1 MARLPSKKKATARA
15 GAARTGNGPRVQR
28 QGVARPPVSRP
39 AVSSPRRSPAPP
51 VKKTAP
57 AETLPPARAMEAAS
71 DGTPTAPP
79 PPLTEEEQIESAKYL
94 PRDLPPRVFE
104 EERFLFPDSYG
115 RDRIR
120 LLVKDPDWLFA
131 HWDVD
136 QRVFES
142 LRRSLGERGAA
153 LTRLTLRVSDVA
165 NGGSTQVL
173 LPFGARTWYVRTDRR
188 RRSYRAELG
197 LTLPSGEFRSLAQ
210 SNVVMTPPVGPSPRR
225 AQRRV
230 RYDPVQPPGPEL
242 AAQETPASPV
252 GAWAPGSAAQASAEP
267 GETAGSEPGGA
278 SDIFRR

>member
-1 MARLPSKKKATARA
+1 MARFPSKKKAAARV
-15 GAARTGNGPRVQR
+15 GAARGTGNGSRGR
-28 QGVARPPVSRP
+28 RP
-39 AVSSPRRSPAPP
+39 AATRPAASAPRPTPAPP
-51 VKKTAP
+51 AKRPSAAAAVPSAGALATA
-57 AETLPPARAMEAAS
+57 A
-71 DGTPTAPP
+71 DGTPTPPP

-94 PRDLPPRVFE
+94 PRELPPRVFE

-136 QRVFES
+136 ARVFEG

-153 LTRLTLRVSDVA
+153 LTRLTLRVSDVT

-173 LPFGARTWYVRTDRR
+173 LPFGARSWYVRTDRR
-188 RRSYRAELG
+188 RRTYRAELG

-210 SNVVMTPPVGPSPRR
+210 SNLVSTPPVGPSRRR

-230 RYDPVQPPGPEL
+230 RYDPVQPPGPETV
-242 AAQETPASPV
+242 AVEEAPAPSV
-252 GAWAPGSAAQASAEP
+252 GAWAPAPGPQPPAVEP
-267 GETAGSEPGGA
+267 GETAGMEPGGA

>member
-1 MARLPSKKKATARA
+1 MPRLPSKKKATARA
-15 GAARTGNGPRVQR
+15 GAARTGNGPRAQR
-28 QGVARPPVSRP
+28 QGVARPAVAQP
-39 AVSSPRRSPAPP
+39 AVSPPRRSPAPP
-51 VKKTAP
+51 VKKTVP
-57 AETLPPARAMEAAS
+57 AATGAVAIAS

-120 LLVKDPDWLFA
+120 LLIKDPDWLFA

-136 QRVFES
+136 KRVFES

-173 LPFGARTWYVRTDRR
+173 LPFGARSWYVRTDRR
-188 RRSYRAELG
+188 RRTYRAELG

-230 RYDPVQPPGPEL
+230 RYDPVEPPGPEL
-242 AAQETPASPV
+242 AAQETPPSPV
-252 GAWAPGSAAQASAEP
+252 GAWVPGSAAQPSVEP
-267 GETAGSEPGGA
+267 GETAGTEPGGA